1 MKLNDDTDN
10 HIISNRGL
18 FISLMM
24 LFVLYVGFMLLLG
37 EWIT

>member
-1 MKLNDDTDN
+1 MKLDDDNDK

-18 FISLMM
+18 FISLMG